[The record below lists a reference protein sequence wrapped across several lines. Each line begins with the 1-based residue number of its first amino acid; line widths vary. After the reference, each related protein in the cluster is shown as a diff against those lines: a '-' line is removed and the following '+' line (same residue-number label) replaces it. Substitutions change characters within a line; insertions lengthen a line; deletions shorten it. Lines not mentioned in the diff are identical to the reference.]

1 MKTSLKQLEM
11 HKEFIPYEEA
21 LAMKELGY
29 KGDIIGMYDEDKDLF
44 TLHDQD
50 DIEDEWLPAPLYQQ
64 AFRWFREKYGLYGT
78 SFPIPFE
85 DDRFFEYNISNNIF
99 LMLFFVLQ
107 FLLVFLDNQLV
118 LFRRFYVLHFC
129 LQNNT
134 LF

>member
-1 MKTSLKQLEM
+1 M

-85 DDRFFEYNISNNIF
+85 DDRFFEYNISNTHKS
-99 LMLFFVLQ
+99 VKQ
-107 FLLVFLDNQLV
+107 DGVFNSYEEAQDA
-118 LFRRFYVLHFC
+118 C
-129 LQNNT
+129 LKKLIEIVKQKEA
-134 LF
+134 